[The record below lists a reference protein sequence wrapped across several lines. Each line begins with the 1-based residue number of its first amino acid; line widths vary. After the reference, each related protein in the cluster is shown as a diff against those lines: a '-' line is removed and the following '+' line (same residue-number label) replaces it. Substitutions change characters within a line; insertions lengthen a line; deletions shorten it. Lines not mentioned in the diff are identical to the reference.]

1 MLSLSMKVKDQAV
14 DLQLINGELCEAG
27 GGVKFGNELMKF
39 AEAVAS
45 RDASALMLSRDR
57 LWEVAGADVVVD
69 AAAVAAN
76 FQRMVRIA
84 DSTGIPLDESNVA
97 FTADIRE
104 RLDLGRFQSAHNSGL
119 GN

>member
-1 MLSLSMKVKDQAV
+1 MLSLSMKVKERAV

-27 GGVKFGNELMKF
+27 GSVKFGNELMKF
-39 AEAVAS
+39 SEAIAS
-45 RDASALMLSRDR
+45 RDATAVQASREH
-57 LWEVAGADVVVD
+57 LTEIAGADVVID

-97 FTADIRE
+97 FTADIRSQ
-104 RLDLGRFQSAHNSGL
+104 LDLGRFQSAHNSGL